1 MQILQLGFAKLR
13 EAATVAHSR
22 GEIIENSQL
31 ARMNHQPPGLWPT
44 VLFLS
49 EEPQT
54 SEVRPIGRH
63 SGKIAVTLSVQIR
76 LGEQ

>member
-1 MQILQLGFAKLR
+1 MQILQLGFAKSG

-22 GEIIENSQL
+22 GKINENYQL

-54 SEVRPIGRH
+54 SEVRL
-63 SGKIAVTLSVQIR
+63 T
-76 LGEQ
+76 GETFEHN